1 MAISRKLKYDP
12 YPAAVYLH
20 IPIAD
25 SPLNK
30 LNSRKRIWNMNYK
43 MSFQELAI
51 IQQKI
56 LSKQQPTTLEKA
68 RKQVET
74 LKK

>member
-1 MAISRKLKYDP
+1 
-12 YPAAVYLH
+12 
-20 IPIAD
+20 
-25 SPLNK
+25 
-30 LNSRKRIWNMNYK
+30 MNYK

-74 LKK
+74 LKKQSSQKSRKQRG